1 MNGFDRFFRITGRGS
16 TFGRE
21 TRGGFTT
28 FFTMAYI
35 LVLNPLVLGSA
46 KDKFGEQLD
55 TVQLTTATALVA
67 AVMTIVRG
75 VGGTLPLALAAGLG
89 LNAVVAFR
97 IAPLMSWDDAMGLIV
112 LEGLLICVLVVTG
125 LREAAMHAV
134 PQPLKQAISVG
145 IGLFIALIGFV
156 DAGFASRVPDAA
168 GTTVPVQ
175 LGSTGA
181 LTGWPMLV
189 FCLGVL
195 LTVGLLAVVLL
206 TVGLLARKVRGAILI
221 SIVTMT
227 LVAVVINALAD
238 VRTWGLTTPEWPD
251 RLVDAPD
258 FGLLG
263 EFSRFGAFSQAGVV
277 TVVLLVFT
285 LILSDF
291 FDTMGT
297 VVGVSAEAG
306 LLDERGRV
314 PNLGRVLL
322 VDGAAAV
329 AGGASSASSATSY
342 VESAA
347 GAGEGVRT
355 GFANLVTGSLFGL
368 ALFPTPLLTIVPLRA
383 AAPALVA
390 VGLLMMT
397 QVKHVEWDRY
407 EIAVPAFL
415 IIAVRPFTCSITNG
429 IGTGFVAYAVV
440 KTVLGRAKEV
450 HWPLWGT
457 LALFLVYFAIDPVE
471 QLLGAKQRPGGERT
485 GRPRGDG
492 GGPSVQTSRRRERFS
507 PAGPLPSRP
516 WRPGPPDRS
525 RRPPSG
531 RRRTAPP
538 PPSRRPP
545 RPRSRRRPTR

>member
-1 MNGFDRFFRITGRGS
+1 MSQAQQKTGRPEAGPPAVNGLDRFFHITERGS

-21 TRGGFTT
+21 LRGGLAT

-35 LVLNPLVLGSA
+35 LVLNPLVLGGA
-46 KDKFGEQLD
+46 EDKFGERLD
-55 TVQLTTATALVA
+55 PVQLTTATALVA
-67 AVMTIVRG
+67 AVMTIVMG
-75 VGGTLPLALAAGLG
+75 VGGNLPLALAAGLG
-89 LNAVVAFR
+89 LNAVVAFQ

-112 LEGLLICVLVVTG
+112 LEGLLICLLVVTG
-125 LREAAMHAV
+125 LREAVMHAI

-156 DAGFASRVPDAA
+156 DAGFVSRIPDAA

-175 LGSTGA
+175 LGSTGT

-195 LTVGLLAVVLL
+195 LTVGLLA
-206 TVGLLARKVRGAILI
+206 RRVRGAILV
-221 SIVTMT
+221 SILVMT

-251 RLVDAPD
+251 RIVDAPD

-263 EFSRFGAFSQAGVV
+263 EFSLFGAFGQAGVV
-277 TVVLLVFT
+277 TVALLVFT

-322 VDGAAAV
+322 IDGAAAV

-342 VESAA
+342 IESAA
-347 GAGEGVRT
+347 GVGEGART

-368 ALFPTPLLTIVPLRA
+368 ALFLTPLLTVVPLQA

-390 VGLLMMT
+390 VGFLMMT
-397 QVKHVEWDRY
+397 QVKYIEWDRY

-415 IIAVRPFTCSITNG
+415 TIAVMPFTYSITNG
-429 IGTGFVAYAVV
+429 IGAGFVAYVV
-440 KTVLGRAKEV
+440 IKTVLGRAKEV
-450 HWPLWGT
+450 HWLLWGT
-457 LALFLVYFAIDPVE
+457 SALFVVYFAIDPIE
-471 QLLGAKQRPGGERT
+471 QLLGVK
-485 GRPRGDG
+485 
-492 GGPSVQTSRRRERFS
+492 
-507 PAGPLPSRP
+507 
-516 WRPGPPDRS
+516 
-525 RRPPSG
+525 
-531 RRRTAPP
+531 
-538 PPSRRPP
+538 
-545 RPRSRRRPTR
+545 